1 MRDKGDGSVYQR
13 ADGRWVGQI
22 EDGYTKTG
30 ARAYRRRVRDTETEA
45 RRAVRDML
53 RDLAGDS
60 VDLDPRTTIKRWG
73 SKWLEHQAGVVRPD
87 VLKSRDGHLRNW
99 IVPTIGNRRLG
110 SLTAEDGRKVE
121 RAILAADLSPTTAHN
136 VRVTLQ
142 TMLNAAVVEGYNIPR
157 PILAAPITEVAESER
172 DAIPLADAVRILD
185 SALHPDTWPDLP
197 DLPPLGRGRKR
208 DKTDVEQYKRRR
220 LLEGTDPSRWT
231 AALLQGMRQGECL
244 GLTWSSV
251 DLKIGTMDISWQ
263 LKRYAV
269 DAAVP
274 PGLATRRLDGQ
285 YILTAPKTKAG
296 KRIIP
301 LVPWMVT
308 ALERWRDLCPESE
321 HDLVWPRPSGGPI
334 SKGDD
339 LAAWYGLLDAAG
351 VHKPGPKQWVL
362 HEARH
367 TTVSLLE
374 AAGVPPAV
382 IIAIVGHATYA
393 STRRYSHTELARARA
408 ALATVADD
416 LGLPSVKGGKK
427 GKRKAPK
434 PQALTAG

>member
-13 ADGRWVGQI
+13 SDGRWVGQI

-30 ARAYRRRVRDTETEA
+30 SRAYRRRIRDTETEA

-53 RDLAGDS
+53 RDMAGDGG
-60 VDLDPRTTIKRWG
+60 DLDPRTTVKRWADD
-73 SKWLEHQAGVVRPD
+73 WLKDQAGHVRPD
-87 VLKSRDGHLRNW
+87 VLSGRDGHIRNW
-99 IVPTIGNRRLG
+99 IVPQIGNRRL
-110 SLTAEDGRKVE
+110 SALTAADARKVE
-121 RAILAADLSPTTAHN
+121 RAILAADRSATTAHN

-142 TMLNAAVVEGYNIPR
+142 TMLKAAVVEGHTIPR
-157 PILAAPITEVAESER
+157 PVLAARMTAAAESER

-185 SALHPDTWPDLP
+185 GALHPDDWPALP

-208 DKTDVEQYKRRR
+208 VEDLVKLHKRRR
-220 LLEGTDPSRWT
+220 LLEASDASRWT

-244 GLTWSSV
+244 GLTWECV
-251 DLKIGTMDISWQ
+251 DLKTKTMDVSWQ
-263 LKRYAV
+263 LRRYAV
-269 DAAVP
+269 DAAIP
-274 PGLATRRLDGQ
+274 PNLLVRRLDGQ

-308 ALERWRDLCPESE
+308 ALERWREVGPESE
-321 HDLVWPRPSGGPI
+321 HGLVWPRPSGGPI

-339 LAAWYGLLDAAG
+339 LAAWYGLLDAVG
-351 VHKPGPKQWVL
+351 VVKPGSRQWVL

-374 AAGVPPAV
+374 AAGVPAAV
-382 IIAIVGHATYA
+382 IIGIVGHATYA
-393 STRRYSHTELARARA
+393 STRRYSHTELERARE

-416 LGLPSVKGGKK
+416 LGLP
-427 GKRKAPK
+427 A
-434 PQALTAG
+434 ALTA